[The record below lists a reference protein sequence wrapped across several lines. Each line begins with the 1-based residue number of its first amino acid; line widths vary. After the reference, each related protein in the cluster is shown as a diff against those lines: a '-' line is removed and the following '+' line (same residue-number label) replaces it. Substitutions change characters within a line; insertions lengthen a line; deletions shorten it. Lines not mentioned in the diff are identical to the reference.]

1 MRFGPFEI
9 MVLLAIFFL
18 LFGAERL
25 PKLARAAGQSKGEFQ
40 KGLNEVTSSPSTK
53 NTEADLENDGKTIE
67 VDVAQK
73 AEEAG
78 IDPSGK
84 SIEEVKEEIEAAEE

>member
-9 MVLLAIFFL
+9 MILLAIFFL

-40 KGLNEVTSSPSTK
+40 KGLSDVTGEPSSA
-53 NTEADLENDGKTIE
+53 NTEADLEAGGKTKAVEI
-67 VDVAQK
+67 AQK
-73 AEEAG
+73 AEAAG

-84 SIEEVKEEIEAAEE
+84 TAEEVADEIASAEE

>member
-9 MVLLAIFFL
+9 MILLAIFFL

-40 KGLNEVTSSPSTK
+40 KGLNEVTGEPSSANTIADLDCLLYTSPSPR
-53 NTEADLENDGKTIE
+53 DWTISRM
-67 VDVAQK
+67 
-73 AEEAG
+73 
-78 IDPSGK
+78 PS
-84 SIEEVKEEIEAAEE
+84 SA

>member
-9 MVLLAIFFL
+9 MILLAIFFL

-40 KGLNEVTSSPSTK
+40 KGLSDVTGEPSSA
-53 NTEADLENDGKTIE
+53 NTEADLEAGGKTKA
-67 VDVAQK
+67 VDIAQK
-73 AEEAG
+73 AEAAG

-84 SIEEVKEEIEAAEE
+84 TAEEVAEEIASAEE

>member
-9 MVLLAIFFL
+9 MILLAIFFL

-40 KGLNEVTSSPSTK
+40 IGLNEVTGAPSSA
-53 NTEADLENDGKTIE
+53 NTEADLEAGGKTKT
-67 VDVAQK
+67 VDLAQK
-73 AEEAG
+73 AEAAG
-78 IDPSGK
+78 VDPSGK
-84 SIEEVKEEIEAAEE
+84 TADEVAEEIATAEE